1 MWRTR
6 LTQDFLIGSDE
17 GTKRTSALSPCPETN
32 LASQVWA
39 KASAPQNSRLWL
51 LGSQLFPWAVVI
63 SPRELCLRYATFSLP
78 TWSDLALP

>member
-51 LGSQLFPWAVVI
+51 LGSQLFPLGRGYQ
-63 SPRELCLRYATFSLP
+63 STG
-78 TWSDLALP
+78 ALSKICHVLVANLV

>member
-32 LASQVWA
+32 LASQIWA

-51 LGSQLFPWAVVI
+51 LGSQLFPLGYQ
-63 SPRELCLRYATFSLP
+63 STG
-78 TWSDLALP
+78 ALSKICHVLVANMV